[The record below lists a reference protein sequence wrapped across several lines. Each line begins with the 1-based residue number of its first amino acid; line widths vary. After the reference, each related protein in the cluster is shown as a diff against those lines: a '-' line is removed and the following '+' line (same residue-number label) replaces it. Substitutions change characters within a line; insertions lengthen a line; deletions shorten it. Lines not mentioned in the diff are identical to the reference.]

1 MSNGQVHLSV
11 QDGVASILIDRPLAR
26 NAMTWSMYEELA
38 NVCAQISQDSSIRVA
53 TFRGAGGAA
62 FVAGTDIEQFREFKG
77 GEDGI
82 AYEKTID
89 ERIGQIERLPMP
101 TIAIVDGWAIG
112 GGLAIAAACDFR
124 VASTQASFGVP
135 IARTLGNCLSIANLA
150 RVVANFGVPRA
161 KRMLLLGETIS
172 ADEAKA
178 CGFVT
183 ELAEPAELDVKAQA
197 LCDRLA
203 KNAPV
208 TMRVSKEGIRRLVAQ
223 DLPQGDD
230 LIRECYGS
238 RDFKAGVEAFL
249 EKARPVWTGS

>member
-1 MSNGQVHLSV
+1 
-11 QDGVASILIDRPLAR
+11 
-26 NAMTWSMYEELA
+26 
-38 NVCAQISQDSSIRVA
+38 
-53 TFRGAGGAA
+53 
-62 FVAGTDIEQFREFKG
+62 
-77 GEDGI
+77 
-82 AYEKTID
+82 
-89 ERIGQIERLPMP
+89 
-101 TIAIVDGWAIG
+101 
-112 GGLAIAAACDFR
+112 
-124 VASTQASFGVP
+124 
-135 IARTLGNCLSIANLA
+135 
-150 RVVANFGVPRA
+150 
-161 KRMLLLGETIS
+161 MLLLGETIS